1 MVDQKRA
8 ASRSAFSDA
17 GMDEALES
25 LMEEVQ
31 ELYLADQTPWV
42 IGYSGGKDSTA
53 VVQVT
58 WNAILKLPPE
68 KRHKPVYVI
77 TTDTMVENPIVAAW
91 VEGSLKQLG
100 GEARKV
106 DMPFTDKLL
115 YPETEDSFWV
125 NLIGKGYPAPR
136 HKFRWCTE
144 RLKIKP
150 TSLFIE
156 NAVSEYGEVVLLIGA
171 RQAES
176 TRRAASL
183 KSRKKTAVR
192 DRLTNHPKLTNCLVY
207 TPIEYW
213 TDDDVWAY
221 LLQKPN
227 PWGTSNKDLMAM
239 YRGATGDNE
248 CPVVVDTSTES
259 CGNSRFGCWV
269 CTLVNEDKSMTAM
282 IRNDHEKEWMSPL
295 LEIRNELD
303 FRGDDAHQRDQEN
316 RDFRRLTGRLH
327 FFEKSDKGESKL
339 IRGPYTQNSRK
350 EWLRRVL
357 EAQEE
362 IRTNKATP
370 EHVKDIEL
378 IRIAELEEIRRI
390 WVYEKHEIE
399 DWVPVIYKEATGRD
413 FPGPKD
419 ENLAFDN
426 NSLELLEEACAGEE
440 GSALMYEMVRNLLTI
455 EHQYRNKSVR
465 RGLFEDLEK
474 AIARSFFKDEEDAKE
489 WAQMEFESKKSHF
502 DELGQ
507 LVDDEAPTKE
517 PVPDLSTPSSES
529 EKNDDS

>member
-8 ASRSAFSDA
+8 ASRSAFSDS

-58 WNAILKLPPE
+58 WNAIQKLPPE

-106 DMPFTDKLL
+106 GMPFTDKLL

-295 LEIRNELD
+295 LEIRN
-303 FRGDDAHQRDQEN
+303 
-316 RDFRRLTGRLH
+316 
-327 FFEKSDKGESKL
+327 
-339 IRGPYTQNSRK
+339 
-350 EWLRRVL
+350 
-357 EAQEE
+357 
-362 IRTNKATP
+362 
-370 EHVKDIEL
+370 
-378 IRIAELEEIRRI
+378 
-390 WVYEKHEIE
+390 
-399 DWVPVIYKEATGRD
+399 
-413 FPGPKD
+413 
-419 ENLAFDN
+419 
-426 NSLELLEEACAGEE
+426 
-440 GSALMYEMVRNLLTI
+440 
-455 EHQYRNKSVR
+455 
-465 RGLFEDLEK
+465 
-474 AIARSFFKDEEDAKE
+474 
-489 WAQMEFESKKSHF
+489 
-502 DELGQ
+502 
-507 LVDDEAPTKE
+507 
-517 PVPDLSTPSSES
+517 
-529 EKNDDS
+529 

>member
-1 MVDQKRA
+1 M
-8 ASRSAFSDA
+8 
-17 GMDEALES
+17 
-25 LMEEVQ
+25 
-31 ELYLADQTPWV
+31 
-42 IGYSGGKDSTA
+42 
-53 VVQVT
+53 
-58 WNAILKLPPE
+58 
-68 KRHKPVYVI
+68 
-77 TTDTMVENPIVAAW
+77 
-91 VEGSLKQLG
+91 
-100 GEARKV
+100 
-106 DMPFTDKLL
+106 
-115 YPETEDSFWV
+115 
-125 NLIGKGYPAPR
+125 
-136 HKFRWCTE
+136 
-144 RLKIKP
+144 
-150 TSLFIE
+150 
-156 NAVSEYGEVVLLIGA
+156 
-171 RQAES
+171 
-176 TRRAASL
+176 
-183 KSRKKTAVR
+183 
-192 DRLTNHPKLTNCLVY
+192 
-207 TPIEYW
+207 
-213 TDDDVWAY
+213 
-221 LLQKPN
+221 
-227 PWGTSNKDLMAM
+227 
-239 YRGATGDNE
+239 
-248 CPVVVDTSTES
+248 
-259 CGNSRFGCWV
+259 
-269 CTLVNEDKSMTAM
+269 
-282 IRNDHEKEWMSPL
+282 
-295 LEIRNELD
+295 
-303 FRGDDAHQRDQEN
+303 
-316 RDFRRLTGRLH
+316 
-327 FFEKSDKGESKL
+327 

-474 AIARSFFKDEEDAKE
+474 AIARSFLKDEEDAKE